1 MSRDSYRHA
10 VVRLRDALD
19 LLGPYRRECLLCG
32 RSPDARH
39 RQADA
44 ITGALLAGDPP
55 GAVAADYLP
64 DDTPGACELVLT
76 VALAILAADPRLH
89 GLTRVRASEVE
100 WQAYADLTNE
110 TTHPTT
116 EGTH

>member
-39 RQADA
+39 RQAGRSVRCGSA
-44 ITGALLAGDPP
+44 VIVGIVATGVGRAKYLRAMA
-55 GAVAADYLP
+55 GAV
-64 DDTPGACELVLT
+64 
-76 VALAILAADPRLH
+76 
-89 GLTRVRASEVE
+89 
-100 WQAYADLTNE
+100 
-110 TTHPTT
+110 
-116 EGTH
+116 